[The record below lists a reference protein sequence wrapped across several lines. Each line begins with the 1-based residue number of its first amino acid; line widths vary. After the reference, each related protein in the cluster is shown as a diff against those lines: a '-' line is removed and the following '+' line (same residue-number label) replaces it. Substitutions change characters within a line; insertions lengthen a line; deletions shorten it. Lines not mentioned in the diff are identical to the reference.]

1 VHRSGYLVLITVVL
15 GLVSGAAN
23 SVAQQSGAE
32 RRPLPTLT
40 RAHDAHSLTIEQAKR
55 NYPVKLRAVVTYYDT
70 NADARRPVLFVA
82 DASGAIY
89 ILLRSLP
96 AAPFET
102 GDLIEITGVS
112 AAGDY
117 APIVQATEAHVIGK
131 SHLPMTAPRESLTE
145 MLTGAADGQWVEVEG
160 VVLAARHSGNNINLD
175 LALSDGTIT
184 ATTVREAGADYDGLI
199 DAKVRLRGNAAPRYN
214 HQFQMTGVH
223 IFFPSRAQVIVE
235 EPAPAD
241 PFGSPI
247 SPVSGLLMFT
257 PDSAWHHRVH
267 IRGTVTLSWPG
278 RLLCIQDGVHG
289 LCAQTDQTAPLGP
302 GELVDV
308 IGFPVIG
315 TFTPTLTHATFRAT
329 AYQQPAPPVPVNADE
344 ALRGYDDARLVE
356 IKGQLIGQDDSAS
369 DPNIVLSSGNY
380 VFSADLPVQAGSRLP
395 TWKKGTTF
403 KITGICSVKGRVEPI
418 GVVGAGFPIAES
430 FRVLLRSP
438 EDVMVIK
445 SPSWWS
451 PAHAIATV
459 GVGVVF
465 TVVVLA
471 WSFVLRRRVQ
481 EQTFTIRQQLFTI
494 RQQLEEAAKLR
505 AAAEGASHAKS
516 EFLANMSHEIRTPLN
531 GIIGMTDLALDTE
544 LTPEQRDYLETV
556 KLSADSLLNVIND
569 ILDFSKI
576 EAGKME
582 LEETDFDLRNCVE
595 GALKTLALR
604 AHEKGLELLCEVTQ
618 GVPQTVQGDGGRIRQ
633 VLLNLLG
640 NAIKFT
646 ATGEVGLKIQVD
658 AIEEQACVLHFVVSD
673 TGVGIAVDKLD
684 LIFDSFS
691 QADASTTR
699 EFGGTGLGL
708 TISRRLVEMMGGRI
722 WVESK
727 PDAGSN
733 FHFTA
738 RLGTS
743 ANHTV
748 VTASAQ
754 ATLQGVRVLI
764 VDDNF
769 TNRRILQDMVERWAM
784 KATSVCDGNQ
794 ALIELSNAQKAEAAY
809 DLVLTDLHMPAMDG
823 FGLVEQIRQTPEGA
837 TPTIMMLT
845 SGGRKGDLARYR
857 ELGIAA
863 CLIKP
868 IREKELREAVL
879 SVLQGTQPPG
889 LTPMVTR
896 PSFRQERNPA
906 RRLRILL
913 AEDNRVNQNLATR
926 LLEKRGH
933 HVTLANNGKEALAAL
948 AGGAFDLVFMDVQ
961 MPEMDGLRATM
972 VIREQ
977 EKLTGGHQPI
987 IAMTAL
993 AMKGDRERCLAV
1005 GTDGYLSKPI
1015 SPEQLD
1021 EALDSYTH
1029 LRRDDARLKKSS
1041 NYSSVAIVNAA
1052 ELLQRIDGDRALLAE
1067 LVEILREEYPGQ
1079 LRNARESIARG
1090 DATAV
1095 ERVGH
1100 SLRGAFENLSATR
1113 ASGIAAELES
1123 IGRSGNLALAGPKLA
1138 ELENEVHYVMET
1150 LEELSLRENR
1160 VM

>member
-1 VHRSGYLVLITVVL
+1 VHRSGRLVLITVVL
-15 GLVSGAAN
+15 GLLAGAD
-23 SVAQQSGAE
+23 SVAQQSPAE
-32 RRPLPTLT
+32 RRSLPTLT
-40 RAHDAHSLTIEQAKR
+40 RALDAHTLTAQEAAR
-55 NYPVKLRAVVTYYDT
+55 SYPVHLYSVVTYYDPYLDT
-70 NADARRPVLFVA
+70 RRGTLFVN
-82 DASGAIY
+82 DSSGGVYVAM
-89 ILLRSLP
+89 SSAP
-96 AAPFET
+96 AVPFKA
-102 GDLIEITGVS
+102 GDLVEVIGVS
-112 AAGDY
+112 AAGDF
-117 APIVQATEAHVIGK
+117 APIVTATAVRLVGK
-131 SHLPMTAPRESLTE
+131 SHLPAIAPAVSLTQ
-145 MLTGAADGQWVEVEG
+145 MQSGVYDGQWVEVEG
-160 VVLAARHSGNNINLD
+160 VVHAVSTKGHDIQLE
-175 LALSDGTIT
+175 LALSDGTVT
-184 ATTVREAGADYDGLI
+184 ATTVKGVGDDYDSLV
-199 DAKVRLRGNAAPRYN
+199 DAKIKLRANAAPLFN
-214 HQFQMTGVH
+214 HQRQVTGAH
-223 IFFPSRAQVIVE
+223 LLFPDRSVVTVV
-235 EPAPAD
+235 EPAPAH
-241 PFGSPI
+241 PFALPVSPIGTLLRFTPASGSP
-247 SPVSGLLMFT
+247 
-257 PDSAWHHRVH
+257 HRVH
-267 IRGTVTLSWPG
+267 IQGTVTLAWPE
-278 RLLCIQDGVHG
+278 RLLCLQDGLHG
-289 LCAQTDQTAPLGP
+289 LCAQTDQSTTLKP
-302 GELVDV
+302 GERADV
-308 IGFPVIG
+308 IGFPATG
-315 TFTPTLTHATFRAT
+315 AFTPTLNRAVYR
-329 AYQQPAPPVPVNADE
+329 AAGSQRLIPPVAVTAE
-344 ALRGYDDARLVE
+344 QALQGSHDAELVE
-356 IKGQLIGQDDSAS
+356 LHGRLLGADHAAN
-369 DPNIVLSSGNY
+369 DPTIVLSSGNY
-380 VFSADLPVQAGSRLP
+380 VYSVVLPAQFKVQLP
-395 TWKKGTTF
+395 PWKEGTTF
-403 KITGICSVKGRVEPI
+403 KITGICSVKGS
-418 GVVGAGFPIAES
+418 GDKFQAATDGFSVPES

-438 EDVMVIK
+438 DDVVVIK

-465 TVVVLA
+465 TLVVLA
-471 WSFVLRRRVQ
+471 WSFVLRRRVY
-481 EQTFTIRQQLFTI
+481 EQTFTI

-505 AAAEGASHAKS
+505 DAAQGASHAKS

-544 LTPEQRDYLETV
+544 LTPEQSDYLDTV

-595 GALKTLALR
+595 GALKTVALR
-604 AHEKGLELLCEVTQ
+604 AHEKGLELLCEVTE

-646 ATGEVGLKIQVD
+646 AEGEVGLKIQVD
-658 AIEEQACVLHFVVSD
+658 GIEEQACILHFVVSD

-727 PDAGSN
+727 PGAGSS

-748 VTASAQ
+748 VTAPAQ

-784 KATSVCDGNQ
+784 KATAVCDGNQ
-794 ALIELSNAQKAEAAY
+794 ALIELATAQKAEAAY
-809 DLVLTDLHMPAMDG
+809 DLVLTDMHMPTMDG
-823 FGLVEQIRQTPEGA
+823 FALVEQIKRTPQGP

-845 SGGRKGDLARYR
+845 SGGRQGDLARYR
-857 ELGIAA
+857 EMGIAA

-868 IREKELREAVL
+868 VRQKELREAIL
-879 SVLQGTQPPG
+879 SVLQAKQQPAVK
-889 LTPMVTR
+889 PMVTR
-896 PSFRQERNPA
+896 PSFRQEPNPA

-913 AEDNRVNQNLATR
+913 AEDNRVNQKLATR

-948 AGGAFDLVFMDVQ
+948 TGGLFDLVFMDVQ
-961 MPEMDGLRATM
+961 MPEMDGLQATM

-993 AMKGDRERCLAV
+993 AMKGDRERCLAA

-1021 EALDSYTH
+1021 EALDSHTT
-1029 LRRDDARLKKSS
+1029 
-1041 NYSSVAIVNAA
+1041 
-1052 ELLQRIDGDRALLAE
+1052 LAS
-1067 LVEILREEYPGQ
+1067 R
-1079 LRNARESIARG
+1079 
-1090 DATAV
+1090 
-1095 ERVGH
+1095 
-1100 SLRGAFENLSATR
+1100 
-1113 ASGIAAELES
+1113 
-1123 IGRSGNLALAGPKLA
+1123 
-1138 ELENEVHYVMET
+1138 
-1150 LEELSLRENR
+1150 
-1160 VM
+1160 